1 MTTANTTT
9 AFILIA
15 DDPRYGETTAFT
27 GWDAIQ
33 GAFRTMWGMS
43 DDELDALRDQPESE
57 SHIYEA
63 EFVSAGLY
71 ETTPGTRYH
80 VGKFSE
86 DGMAEASESTE
97 D

>member
-15 DDPRYGETTAFT
+15 DDPRYGDTTAFT
-27 GWDAIQ
+27 GWDAIRD
-33 GAFRTMWGMS
+33 AFRTMWGMS
-43 DDELDALRDQPESE
+43 DDELDALRDEPESE

-80 VGKFSE
+80 VGKFE
-86 DGMAEASESTE
+86 AGMADASESE

>member
-1 MTTANTTT
+1 MTT
-9 AFILIA
+9 ILIA
-15 DDPRYGETTAFT
+15 DDTIYGDTTAFT
-27 GWDAIQ
+27 GWDAIRRS
-33 GAFRTMWGMS
+33 FRTMWGMS
-43 DDELDALRDQPESE
+43 DDELDALRDEPESE

-63 EFVSAGLY
+63 EHVSADIY

-86 DGMAEASESTE
+86 DGMAEASEITE

>member
-1 MTTANTTT
+1 MTMTT
-9 AFILIA
+9 ILIA
-15 DDPRYGETTAFT
+15 DDPRYGDTTAFS
-27 GWDAIQ
+27 GWDDIRRS
-33 GAFRTMWGMS
+33 FRTMWGMS
-43 DDELDALRDQPESE
+43 DDELDALRDEPESE

-86 DGMAEASESTE
+86 DGMAEASESK

>member
-15 DDPRYGETTAFT
+15 DDPRYGETTAFA
-27 GWDAIQ
+27 GWDDIRR
-33 GAFRTMWGMS
+33 AFRTMWGMS
-43 DDELDALRDQPESE
+43 DDELDALRDDPESA
-57 SHIYEA
+57 SHIYTA
-63 EFVSAGLY
+63 EHVSADIY
-71 ETTPGTRYH
+71 ETTSGTRYH
-80 VGKFSE
+80 VGEFSE

>member
-1 MTTANTTT
+1 MTTTAT

-15 DDPRYGETTAFT
+15 DDSRYGDTTAFT
-27 GWDAIQ
+27 GWDAIRD
-33 GAFRTMWGMS
+33 AFRSMWGMS
-43 DDELDALRDQPESE
+43 DEELEALREAPESE

-71 ETTPGTRYH
+71 ETTPGTRYN

-86 DGMAEASESTE
+86 DGMAEASEITE

>member
-1 MTTANTTT
+1 MTT
-9 AFILIA
+9 ILIA
-15 DDPRYGETTAFT
+15 DDTIYGDTTAFT
-27 GWDAIQ
+27 GWDAIRR
-33 GAFRTMWGMS
+33 AFRTMWGMS
-43 DDELDALRDQPESE
+43 DDEVDALRDEPESK

-63 EFVSAGLY
+63 EHVSADIY
-71 ETTPGTRYH
+71 ETTAGTRYH